1 MNKALQSFHFLEEE
15 ENVHGG
21 FSFGVVSYDSGGSLE
36 RKIDSPDET
45 SDSDTDDEV
54 HVQYICFAIYYGIL
68 VRKRL
73 KRFCGNIVF

>member
-1 MNKALQSFHFLEEE
+1 MLLLDPSETITGDDSSVNKALQSFHFLEEE

-36 RKIDSPDET
+36 RKIDSPDES

-54 HVQYICFAIYYGIL
+54 HVQYTRG
-68 VRKRL
+68 VR
-73 KRFCGNIVF
+73 